1 MDSVKVDVIIPTF
14 HPKERFLALM
24 EQLEKQVLAVNR
36 IVIVNTE
43 KKAFEALMDCDTFL
57 KEHPKAML
65 FHISQDEFD
74 HGKTRNL
81 AVSNSDAEV
90 FVCMTQDALPADAY
104 LTQELCKALF
114 SDEKIAAA
122 YARQLPEEN
131 CSRMERY
138 TRQFNYPEQPSVK
151 TKADLLRLGIKTY
164 FCSNV
169 CAAYKRDI
177 FEQLGGFVNHTIF
190 NEDMIYAAGVIQAG
204 YAIAYAADAK
214 VIHSHNYSGWQ
225 QFTRNFDL
233 GVSHVQYPA
242 VFDGVPPE
250 GEGTHMMK

>member
-1 MDSVKVDVIIPTF
+1 MDSVKIDVIIPTF
-14 HPKERFLALM
+14 HPKARFLALM

-104 LTQELCKALF
+104 LT
-114 SDEKIAAA
+114 
-122 YARQLPEEN
+122 P
-131 CSRMERY
+131 
-138 TRQFNYPEQPSVK
+138 
-151 TKADLLRLGIKTY
+151 G
-164 FCSNV
+164 
-169 CAAYKRDI
+169 
-177 FEQLGGFVNHTIF
+177 
-190 NEDMIYAAGVIQAG
+190 
-204 YAIAYAADAK
+204 
-214 VIHSHNYSGWQ
+214 
-225 QFTRNFDL
+225 
-233 GVSHVQYPA
+233 A
-242 VFDGVPPE
+242 V
-250 GEGTHMMK
+250 

>member
-90 FVCMTQDALPADAY
+90 FVCMTQDALPADEY
-104 LTQELCKALF
+104 
-114 SDEKIAAA
+114 
-122 YARQLPEEN
+122 
-131 CSRMERY
+131 
-138 TRQFNYPEQPSVK
+138 
-151 TKADLLRLGIKTY
+151 
-164 FCSNV
+164 
-169 CAAYKRDI
+169 
-177 FEQLGGFVNHTIF
+177 
-190 NEDMIYAAGVIQAG
+190 
-204 YAIAYAADAK
+204 ADA
-214 VIHSHNYSGWQ
+214 GA
-225 QFTRNFDL
+225 
-233 GVSHVQYPA
+233 VQGL
-242 VFDGVPPE
+242 VFR
-250 GEGTHMMK
+250 

>member
-43 KKAFEALMDCDTFL
+43 KKAFEALMDCNTFL

-114 SDEKIAAA
+114 PMKKSQLPMRDNFRKKIAAEWNA
-122 YARQLPEEN
+122 IRGSSITRS
-131 CSRMERY
+131 SRRSKQ
-138 TRQFNYPEQPSVK
+138 R
-151 TKADLLRLGIKTY
+151 R
-164 FCSNV
+164 
-169 CAAYKRDI
+169 I
-177 FEQLGGFVNHTIF
+177 F
-190 NEDMIYAAGVIQAG
+190 
-204 YAIAYAADAK
+204 
-214 VIHSHNYSGWQ
+214 
-225 QFTRNFDL
+225 
-233 GVSHVQYPA
+233 
-242 VFDGVPPE
+242 
-250 GEGTHMMK
+250 

>member
-90 FVCMTQDALPADAY
+90 FVCMTQDALPADEY

-177 FEQLGGFVNHTIF
+177 FEQLGGFV
-190 NEDMIYAAGVIQAG
+190 
-204 YAIAYAADAK
+204 
-214 VIHSHNYSGWQ
+214 
-225 QFTRNFDL
+225 TRI
-233 GVSHVQYPA
+233 
-242 VFDGVPPE
+242 
-250 GEGTHMMK
+250 

>member
-14 HPKERFLALM
+14 HPKERFLALV

-43 KKAFEALMDCDTFL
+43 KKAFETLMDCDTFL

-81 AVSNSDAEV
+81 AFSNSDAEV

-138 TRQFNYPEQPSVK
+138 TRVQLPGAVVGQNKGGSFEARNQDVF
-151 TKADLLRLGIKTY
+151 LLERL
-164 FCSNV
+164 
-169 CAAYKRDI
+169 RR
-177 FEQLGGFVNHTIF
+177 L
-190 NEDMIYAAGVIQAG
+190 
-204 YAIAYAADAK
+204 
-214 VIHSHNYSGWQ
+214 
-225 QFTRNFDL
+225 
-233 GVSHVQYPA
+233 
-242 VFDGVPPE
+242 
-250 GEGTHMMK
+250 

>member
-1 MDSVKVDVIIPTF
+1 
-14 HPKERFLALM
+14 
-24 EQLEKQVLAVNR
+24 
-36 IVIVNTE
+36 
-43 KKAFEALMDCDTFL
+43 MDCDTFL

-114 SDEKIAAA
+114 SDEKIAVA

-138 TRQFNYPEQPSVK
+138 TRQFNYPEQRRSKQRRIFWGSESRRIFARTSAPPISAIFLNSSV
-151 TKADLLRLGIKTY
+151 D
-164 FCSNV
+164 S
-169 CAAYKRDI
+169 
-177 FEQLGGFVNHTIF
+177 
-190 NEDMIYAAGVIQAG
+190 
-204 YAIAYAADAK
+204 
-214 VIHSHNYSGWQ
+214 
-225 QFTRNFDL
+225 
-233 GVSHVQYPA
+233 
-242 VFDGVPPE
+242 
-250 GEGTHMMK
+250 

>member
-43 KKAFEALMDCDTFL
+43 KKAFETLMDCDTFL

-104 LTQELCKALF
+104 LTPMQDNFRK
-114 SDEKIAAA
+114 KIAAEWNA
-122 YARQLPEEN
+122 IRGSSITRS
-131 CSRMERY
+131 SRRSKQ
-138 TRQFNYPEQPSVK
+138 R
-151 TKADLLRLGIKTY
+151 R
-164 FCSNV
+164 
-169 CAAYKRDI
+169 I
-177 FEQLGGFVNHTIF
+177 F
-190 NEDMIYAAGVIQAG
+190 
-204 YAIAYAADAK
+204 
-214 VIHSHNYSGWQ
+214 
-225 QFTRNFDL
+225 
-233 GVSHVQYPA
+233 
-242 VFDGVPPE
+242 
-250 GEGTHMMK
+250 

>member
-43 KKAFEALMDCDTFL
+43 KKAFETLMDCDTFL

-114 SDEKIAAA
+114 
-122 YARQLPEEN
+122 
-131 CSRMERY
+131 
-138 TRQFNYPEQPSVK
+138 
-151 TKADLLRLGIKTY
+151 
-164 FCSNV
+164 
-169 CAAYKRDI
+169 
-177 FEQLGGFVNHTIF
+177 
-190 NEDMIYAAGVIQAG
+190 
-204 YAIAYAADAK
+204 
-214 VIHSHNYSGWQ
+214 
-225 QFTRNFDL
+225 
-233 GVSHVQYPA
+233 
-242 VFDGVPPE
+242 
-250 GEGTHMMK
+250 

>member
-14 HPKERFLALM
+14 HPKERFLALV

-114 SDEKIAAA
+114 PMKNRSRLCKTTSGRKLQPNGTLYEAV
-122 YARQLPEEN
+122 QLPGAAVGQNKGGSFEARN
-131 CSRMERY
+131 QGVFLLER
-138 TRQFNYPEQPSVK
+138 
-151 TKADLLRLGIKTY
+151 LRRL
-164 FCSNV
+164 
-169 CAAYKRDI
+169 
-177 FEQLGGFVNHTIF
+177 
-190 NEDMIYAAGVIQAG
+190 
-204 YAIAYAADAK
+204 
-214 VIHSHNYSGWQ
+214 
-225 QFTRNFDL
+225 
-233 GVSHVQYPA
+233 
-242 VFDGVPPE
+242 
-250 GEGTHMMK
+250 